1 MIKTVCLTHTGMLMV
16 FDEQGE
22 QLPEY
27 QGPLGELPSLL
38 RHILDDCGPDTVF
51 WAINLPKGWR
61 SAMPRKAIEGLV
73 RTLSVMDRLT
83 EQVSRE
89 IHATENAELN

>member
-27 QGPLGELPSLL
+27 QGPLGELPTLL
-38 RHILDDCGPDTVF
+38 HHILDDCGPDTVF
-51 WAINLPKGWR
+51 WAVNLPKGWR
-61 SAMPRKAIEGLV
+61 TSMPRKAVEGLA
-73 RTLSVMDRLT
+73 RTLLT
-83 EQVSRE
+83 VDKISAQMSEMGPGPV
-89 IHATENAELN
+89 NAKLN